1 MYKYIYIYTY
11 NSYKTFQS
19 HSHYNAFSDESR
31 ETG

>member
-19 HSHYNAFSDESR
+19 HSHNAFSDESR